1 MFSLCSPPDQI
12 HTGFQLSRTGSP
24 SLQAQSGIAADL
36 PQAHK
41 TGKDLKLCPISRHIL
56 RKCTFQF
63 QSFGR
68 IKHPPALPPDGNIPT
83 CSILPGS
90 SFNTSF
96 FTRRSTKGPIG
107 RFSFKAPP
115 DPDLLKPPPHTLYEK
130 PTDQIKKPGIR

>member
-63 QSFGR
+63 QGFSH
-68 IKHPPALPPDGNIPT
+68 IKHPLLSLQMGIYH
-83 CSILPGS
+83 LL
-90 SFNTSF
+90 
-96 FTRRSTKGPIG
+96 
-107 RFSFKAPP
+107 
-115 DPDLLKPPPHTLYEK
+115 DL
-130 PTDQIKKPGIR
+130 IRKLF